1 MKKKKLLPI
10 KIAIWLLCFLL
21 ISQIQPKIEL
31 LFTPEGPA
39 SVTFWVV
46 IVDVGLLSLAAFAC
60 SKLSEH
66 QAKKSA
72 PSPEQN
78 DPESPVPDDQNDQI
92 ITTATAALEELEA
105 QAMPDIPAAVSSKA
119 HLSSFPLRGRKKM
132 LIPVCVLAFALL
144 LSLGGN
150 VYQYL
155 RDNRHAAQIQALN
168 TQLQDAD
175 TKIAALEN
183 QAEDM
188 EENRDYYRNLA
199 YERELEADEH
209 RIANNFFYS
218 HIAFV
223 IDDGTN
229 LYHSYRCS
237 YVQSL
242 ESYTYWAY
250 NIEAA
255 EDYGYTACPLCKDN
269 FG

>member
-1 MKKKKLLPI
+1 MKVL
-10 KIAIWLLCFLL
+10 IWILCVLANVG
-21 ISQIQPKIEL
+21 IQLCIRYNAHVTLGTIPTTIL
-31 LFTPEGPA
+31 FLFT
-39 SVTFWVV
+39 
-46 IVDVGLLSLAAFAC
+46 IVAAQELC
-60 SKLSEH
+60 KLWDRHKRVSSST
-66 QAKKSA
+66 Q
-72 PSPEQN
+72 
-78 DPESPVPDDQNDQI
+78 DTPESPVPDDQNDQI

-105 QAMPDIPAAVSSKA
+105 QATPAIPAAVSSKA
-119 HLSSFPLRGRKKM
+119 HPSPFPLRGRKKM

-155 RDNRHAAQIQALN
+155 RDNSQAAQIQALN

-199 YERELEADEH
+199 YERELEADEY

-255 EDYGYTACPLCKDN
+255 DDYGYTACPLCKDN